1 MGTSRVHST
10 SGTAGARWNSISLGP
25 RSIAGST
32 RGPHGLQCR
41 RGFRVL
47 HFLLACAIA
56 LHAVTAPLS
65 TCYAYIR
72 HAAAPPSITAETPA
86 APSLIRPNGLPP
98 AAPAAPWR
106 TLNESLLPYPV
117 FYPAIAL
124 LNNSILLLGGCAT
137 ATCATPVG
145 ASGTRVAAS
154 RHRASAA
161 TSVTSPYHERLLS
174 LNVDK
179 GNITTL
185 PQLTLPSGL
194 GFAGRYAAVTL
205 TDSVYVARSCTMS
218 TQSPAEVASMTAEE
232 LQAMQAA
239 YAPVVAFYPEGT
251 AHASTRVGGPDP
263 PPAVNLTY
271 FKVPADRVR
280 VNASCTALATE
291 NKLLIIGGFLL
302 SGKRVTASVDSF
314 NVVTR
319 KYDADV
325 AFLTAPVLQP
335 SVATST
341 GFAAVAGGWTYE
353 ADTTAS
359 ATREA
364 RALQEESRVRR
375 SSRVAVSGEPLHLVQ
390 ELATPPGKSSA
401 SPRSVTPS
409 SPPSRSVPSPAP
421 LQPVARYLFD
431 LLFFEPDRVR
441 GCSRAAPRGAL
452 QIGGSICVSPVDS
465 STLPRTAVEDILLSP
480 NGCHV
485 AVFGG
490 QVVLVDHNLGHIAAL
505 DIRARLAQAFA
516 ARAPLVLRPPPA
528 VTLLR
533 TAKPNAAARAFA
545 GTESSASRDAQASS
559 RHNDHAGSTA
569 VFDSSGSSSAAPMT
583 SSTSSS
589 SSATASS
596 SSSSAPLPEYRY
608 SWMQPT
614 LISLPYA
621 RRPAPAAAPDPP
633 VMADTILLYY
643 ALGGE
648 DVWSQVVTAAGDSA
662 AADLLDPSGRQ
673 HVVPQLHGDP
683 STLRA
688 TGKGTEAVV
697 RREPTL
703 RWAQRELPDVRYDR
717 DRPELLAVTMPTP
730 LWPDALTLQTNSEGI
745 IHLAFRDLNYTR
757 YCRWNRLVDN
767 DDDNV
772 VCAVRLSSRRDCV
785 GNTAGTL
792 DSAYDGSPNAT
803 ILFSAS
809 GSTTPVYVCFSY
821 VVRPTL
827 WPTCRIRQSF
837 SILNPMMPLRILD
850 NSHTT
855 SAPTP
860 TPRPSP
866 TRDPADKTTSS
877 PLFMLAVG
885 VSIVTLLVA
894 VLLAARLQHVPE
906 DGLLVMSLLDRG
918 DGAGDQHASPGI
930 RGRSCGGAA
939 RHNGQ
944 GRRKRLLRGSGE
956 PNKAADVEDDDEPGL
971 YPISTYAEFLQVVG
985 SAQEDSEARMLA
997 TAVDVLRLHQH
1008 RYRVLSRIGQG
1019 PHSLCFLALRK
1030 APPPPPLRVQQ
1041 QRVRGAGAGMN
1052 RRVRMLDGDASP
1064 VVRSS
1069 LFTRPPSSFPAASAT
1084 LSPGVPTTATSSLW
1098 AARHDQRTA
1107 VVVKY
1112 TQCPDDATRAL
1123 ITRLCERLRDLQA
1136 DAVTEALGAT
1146 GVYRQH
1152 RNSAPSRRPH
1162 RRYRPSDTSSTVS
1175 SAAALR
1181 PLDVSTQLTCGIAR
1195 EVASGG
1201 RSSRGGAAAQAPQTD
1216 AEDATAPPTSRRD
1229 SSAIIVTTASR
1240 AGCQPLPPLS
1250 SAANEARV
1258 IDGDDD
1264 DNSCAWLDAH
1274 EVNVVLSLFLLLPE
1288 DLFVSY
1294 EVSVLQQQ
1302 NSNSSSQHA
1311 HVDRSGRLT
1320 PLSVSQAAVEW
1331 NRRHVWPG
1339 ANAEPAKA
1347 SHHRQRH
1354 RCTPMLSAGQS
1365 LPEQSTPRVCWAA
1378 CVNPLQ
1384 PSTLR
1389 PWSLC
1394 LVMPY
1399 ERSGDLAD
1407 FILRC
1412 QQVQLLPADVTGA
1425 KGTKRTGL
1433 SSRTSASPACVPP
1446 VHHCWTE
1453 SLLCS
1458 ILFQVCTGL
1467 QLLHAQSPP
1476 ILHGNIKQTNVLLR
1490 EPASF
1495 SVARRRVVVAGT
1507 PAALAG
1513 MKMGVSSG
1521 RGGLEDAN
1529 GDLDMAAATMRVPG
1543 AQQAREGEGGWR
1555 DRRLEAGIAAAARP
1569 LSAHA
1574 SFWRASSLVA
1584 AATAV
1589 WQAGSP
1595 VLRSSLSI
1603 GSPPSLFRAGATA
1616 SSSTAAFSHDAPQE
1630 GQPQLQPHEDE
1641 QLWPPERA
1649 RHLLST
1655 HTYLPISLTDGGMSW
1670 WLTVQLP
1677 LRLRGCF
1684 GRTTRST
1691 LRQAP
1696 AGLCWLRRLDPPPSS
1711 PPPITTKS
1719 SVLPSEDC
1727 IAALADFL
1735 FTFIDVPTH
1744 VAPELL
1750 WGRLCTLS
1758 QSGHGDEGGAAA
1770 GLAVPG
1776 SSLTQSSSSLHSIR
1790 NRREQHV
1797 ASSRRDG
1804 RRRGDGDS
1812 LTHRRCGDVAREPA
1826 ASPAVGSAN
1835 LLRATAS
1842 DELGANVT
1850 GDKQALGVLPQQ
1862 QQPQLQRH
1870 DDPYADEDMDDR
1882 DVELDIDEDGIF
1894 TCEEVNALTSAMWK
1908 AEGLTR
1914 VPRGSRHYRQAP
1926 PQQRTSAAA
1935 VDPLLPGALA
1945 ASTTTPGGGSVA
1957 DVTLQPLRNTTGEDG
1972 GRRGLG
1978 GDMRG
1983 LPSSFSNAPLFA
1995 STTTAATGLPST
2007 SSTQPTS
2014 QALHRHHND
2023 VDRQLCGN
2031 SNNGGRR
2038 MAEGGGGSVGGEG
2051 SRSSSS
2057 VYEVLIQRVLAM
2069 DTASDIWSLG
2079 VLLYGMCADT
2089 VDAQQQQQHH
2099 RHHQTSAS
2107 TPTSTL
2113 SPPHATEAGS
2123 SRVRAHEGVADTLP
2137 PAIPTCTCA
2146 SRLAQRAFAALLGD
2160 LYDLAVTGVP
2170 SGGPGNNGW
2179 SCDGGAGLR
2188 SVGGDEGDGVDV
2200 EPPDEAA
2207 DDRLRWPR
2215 SCALED
2221 EVMQVIGEAGYTHA
2235 LASVLASMLS
2245 PVAARRPSAGDIV
2258 NQLRLVTT
2266 GAPATLA
2273 SDIMRG
2279 GGGGLADADREY
2291 SVARQG
2297 PPPRT
2302 RHSGGASD
2310 ATSSVM
2316 LHEQT
2321 ARMALRQ
2328 R

>member
-10 SGTAGARWNSISLGP
+10 RGTAGARWSAISPGP
-25 RSIAGST
+25 RSIASST
-32 RGPHGLQCR
+32 RGPHGLQR
-41 RGFRVL
+41 RHGFRVL
-47 HFLLACAIA
+47 RFMLTCVIA

-65 TCYAYIR
+65 ACNAHIL
-72 HAAAPPSITAETPA
+72 HATAPPSIKAETPA
-86 APSLIRPNGLPP
+86 SPSFFRPNDLPP
-98 AAPAAPWR
+98 AVPAAPWR

-137 ATCATPVG
+137 ANCATPVG

-154 RHRASAA
+154 RRQASAA
-161 TSVTSPYHERLLS
+161 TSVNSPYHERLLS
-174 LNVDK
+174 LNVEK
-179 GNITTL
+179 GNITTP
-185 PQLTLPSGL
+185 PQLTLPAGL

-218 TQSPAEVASMTAEE
+218 TRSPAEVASMTAEE

-251 AHASTRVGGPDP
+251 AHASTRTGGPDP

-271 FKVPADRVR
+271 FNVPADRVR

-291 NKLLIIGGFLL
+291 NKLLIVGGFLL
-302 SGKRVTASVDSF
+302 SRKRVTASVDSF

-325 AFLTAPVLQP
+325 AFLTTPVLQP

-353 ADTTAS
+353 ADTTTS

-364 RALQEESRVRR
+364 RALQEKCRVSR
-375 SSRVAVSGEPLHLVQ
+375 SSSVAASGEPLHLAQ
-390 ELATPPGKSSA
+390 ELATPPGKLSA
-401 SPRSVTPS
+401 SPRSDTPS
-409 SPPSRSVPSPAP
+409 SPPSRPVPSPAP

-441 GCSRAAPRGAL
+441 GGARAAPRGAL
-452 QIGGSICVSPVDS
+452 QTRGSICVSPVDS

-490 QVVLVDHNLGHIAAL
+490 QVVLVDHNLGHIATL

-516 ARAPLVLRPPPA
+516 ARAPLVLPPPPV

-533 TAKPNAAARAFA
+533 TAKPNTAARAFA
-545 GTESSASRDAQASS
+545 GAESAASWNAQASS
-559 RHNDHAGSTA
+559 YQNDHAASTA
-569 VFDSSGSSSAAPMT
+569 VSASRGSSSAAPMT

-596 SSSSAPLPEYRY
+596 SSSSASLPEYRY

-614 LISLPYA
+614 LIPLPYA
-621 RRPAPAAAPDPP
+621 RRPSPAAAPGPP

-648 DVWSQVVTAAGDSA
+648 NVWSEVVTAAGDNA
-662 AADLLDPSGRQ
+662 ADEDLLDPSGRQ
-673 HVVPQLHGDP
+673 HVVPQRHGDP

-688 TGKGTEAVV
+688 TGKGREVVV

-745 IHLAFRDLNYTR
+745 IHLAFPDLNYTR
-757 YCRWNRLVDN
+757 YCRWNRLAYN

-866 TRDPADKTTSS
+866 TRDPADNTTSS

-885 VSIVTLLVA
+885 LSVVTLLVA

-906 DGLLVMSLLDRG
+906 DGLLVMSLLGRG
-918 DGAGDQHASPGI
+918 DGAGDQHASPRI
-930 RGRSCGGAA
+930 RGRGCSGAA

-944 GRRKRLLRGSGE
+944 GRRKRPLCGSDE
-956 PNKAADVEDDDEPGL
+956 PNKAADAEDDDEAGL
-971 YPISTYAEFLQVVG
+971 CPISTYAEFLQVVG
-985 SAQEDSEARMLA
+985 SAEEDSEARMLA
-997 TAVDVLRLHQH
+997 SAADVLRLHQH

-1030 APPPPPLRVQQ
+1030 APPPPPPLRVQP
-1041 QRVRGAGAGMN
+1041 QRVRGAGAGIN
-1052 RRVRMLDGDASP
+1052 RRVRMSDGAARP
-1064 VVRSS
+1064 VARSS
-1069 LFTRPPSSFPAASAT
+1069 LFTRPPPSFPAVSTT
-1084 LSPGVPTTATSSLW
+1084 LSPGVPTPATTLPSVAATSSLW

-1112 TQCPDDATRAL
+1112 TQCPDDATRAA
-1123 ITRLCERLRDLQA
+1123 ITRLCERLRDLRA
-1136 DAVTEALGAT
+1136 DAVTEALGAA

-1152 RNSAPSRRPH
+1152 RNSAPSRHP
-1162 RRYRPSDTSSTVS
+1162 RRLYRPSDTSATVS
-1175 SAAALR
+1175 ATAALR
-1181 PLDVSTQLTCGIAR
+1181 PLDVPTQLACDIAHN
-1195 EVASGG
+1195 VASGG
-1201 RSSRGGAAAQAPQTD
+1201 RSSRGGAAAQARKTD
-1216 AEDATAPPTSRRD
+1216 AEDATAPPASRRGC
-1229 SSAIIVTTASR
+1229 SAVIVTTGSR
-1240 AGCQPLPPLS
+1240 AGCQPLPLLFSPAS
-1250 SAANEARV
+1250 KARI
-1258 IDGDDD
+1258 IDGDDDDD

-1311 HVDRSGRLT
+1311 HVNRSGRLT
-1320 PLSVSQAAVEW
+1320 PLSVSRAAVEW
-1331 NRRHVWPG
+1331 NCRHVWPG
-1339 ANAEPAKA
+1339 TNVEPAKA

-1365 LPEQSTPRVCWAA
+1365 FPEQLTPRVCWAA

-1384 PSTLR
+1384 PSTVR

-1399 ERSGDLAD
+1399 ERSGDLAG
-1407 FILRC
+1407 FILRS
-1412 QQVQLLPADVTGA
+1412 QQAQLLPADVTGA
-1425 KGTKRTGL
+1425 KDMKRTGL
-1433 SSRTSASPACVPP
+1433 RSRTSASPACVPP
-1446 VHHCWTE
+1446 VYYCWTE

-1490 EPASF
+1490 EPVSF

-1507 PAALAG
+1507 PAALTG
-1513 MKMGVSSG
+1513 MKTGVSSD

-1529 GDLDMAAATMRVPG
+1529 GDLDMATATVRVPG
-1543 AQQAREGEGGWR
+1543 AQQAREEDSSWQ
-1555 DRRLEAGIAAAARP
+1555 DHRLEAGMAAAARP

-1595 VLRSSLSI
+1595 VLRSPLSI
-1603 GSPPSLFRAGATA
+1603 GSPPSLFRAGATV
-1616 SSSTAAFSHDAPQE
+1616 SPPTAAFSHDAPQE
-1630 GQPQLQPHEDE
+1630 GQRQLQPYEDE
-1641 QLWPPERA
+1641 QLSTQEPA
-1649 RHLLST
+1649 RHLLSA
-1655 HTYLPISLTDGGMSW
+1655 HTYLPISVTDGGMSW

-1684 GRTTRST
+1684 GLTTRST
-1691 LRQAP
+1691 LRQTP
-1696 AGLCWLRRLDPPPSS
+1696 AGLCWLRRLDSPPSS
-1711 PPPITTKS
+1711 PPPPTTTKR
-1719 SVLPSEDC
+1719 SVLPSDGC
-1727 IAALADFL
+1727 LAALADFL

-1758 QSGHGDEGGAAA
+1758 QSDHGYDGSGAAA
-1770 GLAVPG
+1770 GLAVLG
-1776 SSLTQSSSSLHSIR
+1776 SSLTQSSSSLHSTR
-1790 NRREQHV
+1790 NRREQYV

-1804 RRRGDGDS
+1804 HQRGDGDS

-1826 ASPAVGSAN
+1826 ASPALGSAN
-1835 LLRATAS
+1835 PLRATTS
-1842 DELGANVT
+1842 DELGANAT

-1862 QQPQLQRH
+1862 QQQPQLPRH
-1870 DDPYADEDMDDR
+1870 DDPCADEDMDDR
-1882 DVELDIDEDGIF
+1882 DAELDIDEDGIF

-1914 VPRGSRHYRQAP
+1914 VPRSRRHHRQAP

-1935 VDPLLPGALA
+1935 VDSLQPGPLA
-1945 ASTTTPGGGSVA
+1945 ASTTTPGGGSVT
-1957 DVTLQPLRNTTGEDG
+1957 DVTLQPLLNTTGEDG
-1972 GRRGLG
+1972 GHRSLG
-1978 GDMRG
+1978 GDIRG

-1995 STTTAATGLPST
+1995 SATTTAAGLSST
-2007 SSTQPTS
+2007 SSPQPTS
-2014 QALHRHHND
+2014 QALHHHHND
-2023 VDRQLCGN
+2023 VDRQLGGN
-2031 SNNGGRR
+2031 SNTSGRR
-2038 MAEGGGGSVGGEG
+2038 MAGGGGSVGGEG

-2089 VDAQQQQQHH
+2089 ADAQQQEEQQQH
-2099 RHHQTSAS
+2099 QASAS
-2107 TPTSTL
+2107 TTTPTL
-2113 SPPHATEAGS
+2113 NPPHATAAGS
-2123 SRVRAHEGVADTLP
+2123 SPVRAHEGVAGTLP
-2137 PAIPTCTCA
+2137 PAMPTCTCA

-2170 SGGPGNNGW
+2170 SGDRGNNGW
-2179 SCDGGAGLR
+2179 SCDG
-2188 SVGGDEGDGVDV
+2188 VDV
-2200 EPPDEAA
+2200 EQLDEAA
-2207 DDRLRWPR
+2207 DDHLRWPR
-2215 SCALED
+2215 SCALEE
-2221 EVMQVIGEAGYTHA
+2221 EVMQAIGEAGYTHVF
-2235 LASVLASMLS
+2235 ASVLASMLS

-2273 SDIMRG
+2273 SNIMRG
-2279 GGGGLADADREY
+2279 GGGGLADADDEY
-2291 SVARQG
+2291 SVARQS
-2297 PPPRT
+2297 PPPRIQ
-2302 RHSGGASD
+2302 HSGGASD

-2321 ARMALRQ
+2321 ACMALRQ

>member
-1 MGTSRVHST
+1 MGTSRVH
-10 SGTAGARWNSISLGP
+10 GTNGMAGARWNAISLGP
-25 RSIAGST
+25 RSIASST
-32 RGPHGLQCR
+32 REPHGPQR
-41 RGFRVL
+41 RHDFGVL
-47 HFLLACAIA
+47 HFMLACVIA
-56 LHAVTAPLS
+56 LHAVTAPLP
-65 TCYAYIR
+65 TCNAHR
-72 HAAAPPSITAETPA
+72 LHAAAPPSITAETPA
-86 APSLIRPNGLPP
+86 APSFFRPRDLPP

-117 FYPAIAL
+117 FYPAIAV
-124 LNNSILLLGGCAT
+124 LNNSILLLGGCVT
-137 ATCATPVG
+137 ATCATPVW

-154 RHRASAA
+154 RRRASAA
-161 TSVTSPYHERLLS
+161 TFINSPYHERLLS
-174 LNVDK
+174 LNVEK

-185 PQLTLPSGL
+185 PQLTLPAGL

-218 TQSPAEVASMTAEE
+218 TRSPAEVASMTAEE

-239 YAPVVAFYPEGT
+239 YAPVVAFYPEGA
-251 AHASTRVGGPDP
+251 AHASTRAGGSDP

-271 FKVPADRVR
+271 FKVPANRVR

-302 SGKRVTASVDSF
+302 SEKRVTASVDSF

-319 KYDADV
+319 KYEADV

-353 ADTTAS
+353 SDTTAS
-359 ATREA
+359 TTREA
-364 RALQEESRVRR
+364 RALQEESRARR
-375 SSRVAVSGEPLHLVQ
+375 SSRVAASGEPLHLVQ
-390 ELATPPGKSSA
+390 ELATPPEKSSA
-401 SPRSVTPS
+401 SFRSSTPS
-409 SPPSRSVPSPAP
+409 SPPSHPVPSLES
-421 LQPVARYLFD
+421 LQPVTRYLFD
-431 LLFFEPDRVR
+431 LLFFEPN
-441 GCSRAAPRGAL
+441 RAVGPARASPLGAL
-452 QIGGSICVSPVDS
+452 QRGGSICVSPVDS
-465 STLPRTAVEDILLSP
+465 STLPRTAVEDILLSH

-490 QVVLVDHNLGHIAAL
+490 QVVLVDHNLGHIGAL
-505 DIRARLAQAFA
+505 DIRARLTQVLT
-516 ARAPLVLRPPPA
+516 ARAPLVLPPPPV

-533 TAKPNAAARAFA
+533 TAKPNTAARAFV
-545 GTESSASRDAQASS
+545 GTESAPSQATQLSS
-559 RHNDHAGSTA
+559 RHSDHAASTA
-569 VFDSSGSSSAAPMT
+569 VPTSSGSSSAAPMT

-589 SSATASS
+589 SSGTASS
-596 SSSSAPLPEYRY
+596 SSSATPLPVYRY

-614 LISLPYA
+614 LIPLPYA
-621 RRPAPAAAPDPP
+621 SRSAPAAAPDPP

-648 DVWSQVVTAAGDSA
+648 DVWSQVATEAGDDA
-662 AADLLDPSGRQ
+662 APDHLLDPLGRD
-673 HVVPQLHGDP
+673 HVVPQLHGDL
-683 STLRA
+683 STPRA
-688 TGKGTEAVV
+688 TVKGTKVVV
-697 RREPTL
+697 RREPAL

-745 IHLAFRDLNYTR
+745 IHLAFPDLNYTR

-792 DSAYDGSPNAT
+792 DSAYDGSPNVT

-855 SAPTP
+855 STPTP
-860 TPRPSP
+860 TPSPP
-866 TRDPADKTTSS
+866 TRDPADNTTSS

-885 VSIVTLLVA
+885 VSVVTLLVA

-906 DGLLVMSLLDRG
+906 DGLLVMNLLDRG
-918 DGAGDQHASPGI
+918 DGAGSQHASLRI
-930 RGRSCGGAA
+930 RGRSCSGAA

-944 GRRKRLLRGSGE
+944 GRRKRFLRASGE
-956 PNKAADVEDDDEPGL
+956 PNKLADVEDDESGL
-971 YPISTYAEFLQVVG
+971 YPISTYAEFLQVLG

-997 TAVDVLRLHQH
+997 TAADVLRLHQH

-1019 PHSLCFLALRK
+1019 AHSLCFLALRK
-1030 APPPPPLRVQQ
+1030 APPPPPIRVQQ
-1041 QRVRGAGAGMN
+1041 QKVKGAAAGIN
-1052 RRVRMLDGDASP
+1052 RRVRMLDGASSP
-1064 VVRSS
+1064 VVRSP
-1069 LFTRPPSSFPAASAT
+1069 LFTRPPRSFPAASTT
-1084 LSPGVPTTATSSLW
+1084 LSTGVPTAATSSLW
-1098 AARHDQRTA
+1098 AARHDQSTA

-1112 TQCPDDATRAL
+1112 TQCPDDATRAV

-1152 RNSAPSRRPH
+1152 RNSAPSRHP
-1162 RRYRPSDTSSTVS
+1162 RRHHRPSDTSATVS
-1175 SAAALR
+1175 LAAALR
-1181 PLDVSTQLTCGIAR
+1181 PLDAPTQLTRDIAH

-1201 RSSRGGAAAQAPQTD
+1201 RSNDGGAAAQSPKTA
-1216 AEDATAPPTSRRD
+1216 AEDATAPPASRQG
-1229 SSAIIVTTASR
+1229 SSAIVVTAGSR

-1250 SAANEARV
+1250 SPANEARV
-1258 IDGDDD
+1258 IDGGDDD
-1264 DNSCAWLDAH
+1264 DDKSCAWLDAH

-1302 NSNSSSQHA
+1302 NSGSQHA

-1320 PLSVSQAAVEW
+1320 PLSVSRAAVEW

-1347 SHHRQRH
+1347 SHHRQHH
-1354 RCTPMLSAGQS
+1354 RCTPTLSAGQS
-1365 LPEQSTPRVCWAA
+1365 FLAQATPRVCWAA
-1378 CVNPLQ
+1378 CVNPLH
-1384 PSTLR
+1384 PSTVR

-1399 ERSGDLAD
+1399 ERSGDLAE

-1425 KGTKRTGL
+1425 MDAKRTRL
-1433 SSRTSASPACVPP
+1433 SSGTSVSPACVPP
-1446 VHHCWTE
+1446 VHYCWTE

-1507 PAALAG
+1507 PAALAE
-1513 MKMGVSSG
+1513 MKTGVSD
-1521 RGGLEDAN
+1521 GLENAS
-1529 GDLDMAAATMRVPG
+1529 GDLDMATAVTRVAR
-1543 AQQAREGEGGWR
+1543 AQQAREGEGGRR
-1555 DRRLEAGIAAAARP
+1555 DSRLEANIAAAARP
-1569 LSAHA
+1569 LSAHT

-1595 VLRSSLSI
+1595 ALPSPLSI
-1603 GSPPSLFRAGATA
+1603 GSPPSLFRAGAAA
-1616 SSSTAAFSHDAPQE
+1616 SPSTAVFSHNALQE

-1641 QLWPPERA
+1641 QLWPQERA
-1649 RHLLST
+1649 RRLLST

-1684 GRTTRST
+1684 GSTIRST
-1691 LRQAP
+1691 LRQTP
-1696 AGLCWLRRLDPPPSS
+1696 AGLCWLRRLDSPPSS
-1711 PPPITTKS
+1711 LPPITVKS
-1719 SVLPSEDC
+1719 SIIPSDGC
-1727 IAALADFL
+1727 MAALAHFL

-1758 QSGHGDEGGAAA
+1758 QYDHSDEEGGAAA
-1770 GLAVPG
+1770 SLAVPG
-1776 SSLTQSSSSLHSIR
+1776 TSLAQSSSSLYSTR
-1790 NRREQHV
+1790 NRREPYAV
-1797 ASSRRDG
+1797 SFRRDG
-1804 RRRGDGDS
+1804 RRRGD
-1812 LTHRRCGDVAREPA
+1812 VAREPTA
-1826 ASPAVGSAN
+1826 REAVGSAN
-1835 LLRATAS
+1835 PLRATAN
-1842 DELGANVT
+1842 DELGTNSA
-1850 GDKQALGVLPQQ
+1850 GDNQALGALPQQ
-1862 QQPQLQRH
+1862 HPQPQRQ
-1870 DDPYADEDMDDR
+1870 DDPCADEDMDDR
-1882 DVELDIDEDGIF
+1882 DVEFDIDEDGIF
-1894 TCEEVNALTSAMWK
+1894 TREEVNALTSAMWK

-1914 VPRGSRHYRQAP
+1914 VPRSRRRYHHAL
-1926 PQQRTSAAA
+1926 PQQRTSAVAMG
-1935 VDPLLPGALA
+1935 PLLPGALA
-1945 ASTTTPGGGSVA
+1945 TSTATPGRGSVP
-1957 DVTLQPLRNTTGEDG
+1957 DVTLQPLLNPTGEAG

-1978 GDMRG
+1978 SDIRG
-1983 LPSSFSNAPLFA
+1983 LPSSFSDAPLFV
-1995 STTTAATGLPST
+1995 SPTTAAAGLSST
-2007 SSTQPTS
+2007 SSPQSTS
-2014 QALHRHHND
+2014 QTLHHRHND

-2038 MAEGGGGSVGGEG
+2038 MAGGGGGSVGGEG

-2079 VLLYGMCADT
+2079 MLLYGMCADA
-2089 VDAQQQQQHH
+2089 VDAHPQQQ
-2099 RHHQTSAS
+2099 TPAS

-2113 SPPHATEAGS
+2113 NPPHATAAGS
-2123 SRVRAHEGVADTLP
+2123 SRVHAHKDVADTLP
-2137 PAIPTCTCA
+2137 PAMPACTCT

-2170 SGGPGNNGW
+2170 SGDRGNSGW
-2179 SCDGGAGLR
+2179 SCDRSAGLR
-2188 SVGGDEGDGVDV
+2188 FVGGDEVDGVDV
-2200 EPPDEAA
+2200 EQLDEDA

-2221 EVMQVIGEAGYTHA
+2221 EVMQVICEAGYTHA

-2245 PVAARRPSAGDIV
+2245 PVAARRSSAGDIV

-2266 GAPATLA
+2266 AAPATVA
-2273 SDIMRG
+2273 SNIMRG
-2279 GGGGLADADREY
+2279 GGSGLADAGHEY
-2291 SVARQG
+2291 SVAQQSQL
-2297 PPPRT
+2297 PRT
-2302 RHSGGASD
+2302 RHGGGASD

-2321 ARMALRQ
+2321 ARMALCQ